1 MYFTLELPTQH
12 VLLIQKNAKC
22 GNSKFYSEARH
33 GVGKEN
39 GLKDSFAIVT
49 DSTSNIPY
57 LYAERYDITVLPLKY
72 LVEDKEYPGYDEQ
85 GNQTFQALYEQIR
98 QGKTVTTSMVNET
111 EAYEV
116 LKQIMENG
124 QDILYI
130 GLSSKLSGT
139 FEAVK
144 SALLRLKG
152 EYPERHVYAVD
163 SLCVALGE
171 GLLIYRAVK
180 MRKQGKSI
188 EKVYKWCSR
197 VRWNVNTIFT
207 VDDLQHLKRSGR
219 ASTVVAMVGT
229 VLKIKLVLR
238 MNQGG
243 ILKQETK
250 VRGRKKSLDEMV
262 KRTLR
267 DIREPQTVFISHGDC
282 VRDAKYVADQ
292 LRDSEKVSQ
301 IIMNTLDPVIGVH
314 TGPDSI
320 GIFFI
325 SY

>member
-1 MYFTLELPTQH
+1 M
-12 VLLIQKNAKC
+12 
-22 GNSKFYSEARH
+22 
-33 GVGKEN
+33 
-39 GLKDSFAIVT
+39 KDSFAIVT
-49 DSTSNIPY
+49 DSTSNLPY
-57 LYAERYDITVLPLKY
+57 PYVERYQITVLPLKY
-72 LVEDKEYPGYDEQ
+72 LVEDKEYPGYEEQ
-85 GNQTFQALYEQIR
+85 GKQTFKALYEQIR
-98 QGKTVTTSMVNET
+98 AGKTVTTSMVNET

-116 LKQIMENG
+116 LKPILERG

-139 FEAVK
+139 FGAVER
-144 SALLRLKG
+144 ALLRLKG
-152 EYPERHVYAVD
+152 EYPERSVYAVD

-188 EKVYKWCSR
+188 EKVYDWCNR

-219 ASTVVAMVGT
+219 ASAVIAMVGT

-238 MNQGG
+238 MNRGG
-243 ILKQETK
+243 ILRQETK

-262 KRTLR
+262 KRALR
-267 DIREPQTVFISHGDC
+267 DMREPQTVFISHGDC
-282 VRDAKYVADQ
+282 VQDARYVADQ
-292 LRDSEKVSQ
+292 LRNSEKVNK
-301 IIMNTLDPVIGVH
+301 IIMNVLDPVIGVH

-320 GIFFI
+320 GIFFRTI
-325 SY
+325 A